1 MSANESQVVFGTG
14 PLGTAVARE
23 LLARGQRVRLVNRSG
38 RGDVPAGAEL
48 VKGDATDPASARQV
62 CQGAGVVFH
71 CASPAYTEWPEK
83 FPPITNGIIEGAAD
97 AGAKLVYGDNLYM
110 YGPASG
116 PLTEDLPNRAAGP
129 KGLTRALMAEKLL
142 AAHQSGK
149 VRAAIGRASNF
160 YGPGV
165 RDSVVGEGVFGAALA
180 GKSAEALGD
189 LDAPHT
195 YTFINDFAKGLVTLG
210 EREEALGQVWH
221 VPSAET
227 LTTRRFVEMVFEEA
241 GTRPKFRVASRMI
254 VTIFGWFKPMM
265 RELKEVLYEF
275 EGPFVVDHGK
285 YERAFG
291 NHATPHR
298 EAIRQTLDWFRQQ
311 TK

>member
-1 MSANESQVVFGTG
+1 MSTNESHVVFGAG

-23 LLARGQRVRLVNRSG
+23 LLARGGRVRLVSRGG
-38 RGDVPAGAEL
+38 RGDAPAGAEL
-48 VKGDATDPASARQV
+48 VKGDAADADSARRL
-62 CQGAGVVFH
+62 CRGARAVFH

-83 FPPITNGIIEGAAD
+83 FPALTGGIIEGAAG

-110 YGPASG
+110 YGPVSG
-116 PLTEDLPNRAAGP
+116 PLREELPPRAAGR
-129 KGLTRALMAEKLL
+129 KGRTRAAMAETLMA
-142 AAHQSGK
+142 AHRDGK
-149 VRAAIGRASNF
+149 VRAVIGRASNF

-165 RDSVVGEGVFGAALA
+165 RDSVVGQGVFGAALGGRA
-180 GKSAEALGD
+180 AEALGD

-195 YTFINDFAKGLVTLG
+195 YTFIDDFAKGLVTLG

-227 LTTRRFVEMVFEEA
+227 LTTRQFINMVFEEA
-241 GTRPKFRVASRMI
+241 GTRPKFRVAPRLI
-254 VTIFGWFKPMM
+254 VNVFGLFKPMM

-275 EGPFVVDHGK
+275 ESPFVVDHGK

-298 EAIRQTLDWFRQQ
+298 EAIRQTLDWFRQG

>member
-1 MSANESQVVFGTG
+1 MSTNESHIVFGTG

-23 LLARGQRVRLVNRSG
+23 LLSRGRRVRLVNRSG
-38 RGDVPAGAEL
+38 RADVPTGAEL
-48 VKGDATDPASARQV
+48 VKGDAADPAGARQL
-62 CQGAGVVFH
+62 CEGAAVVYH

-83 FPPITNGIIEGAAD
+83 FPPLTNGIIEGAAA

-110 YGPASG
+110 YGPVSG
-116 PLTEDLPNRAAGP
+116 LLTEELPNRATGP
-129 KGLTRALMAEKLL
+129 KGRTRALMAEKLM

-165 RDSVVGEGVFGAALA
+165 RDSVVGEGVFAAALA
-180 GKSAEALGD
+180 GKAAEALGN

-210 EREEALGQVWH
+210 EREEALGQIWH

-227 LTTRRFVEMVFEEA
+227 LTTRRFIEMVFEEA
-241 GTRPKFRVASRMI
+241 GTEPKFRVAPRLI
-254 VTIFGWFKPMM
+254 VTIFGLFKPMM

-275 EGPFVVDHGK
+275 ERPFVVDHGK

-298 EAIRQTLDWFRQQ
+298 EAIRQTLGWFRQQ